1 MDIAQAKQELRRTI
15 RAYTAKTEDGVY
27 RMPRR
32 MQRPVLLIGPPG
44 IGKTAILS
52 QLAQEEHI
60 GLAAYTMTHHTRQS
74 ALGLPVIVGRTAAGK
89 TFRATEYTM
98 SEIIASVYE
107 QMEKTGLHEGILFL
121 DEINC
126 VSETLMP
133 AILQMLQNKTFG
145 VHSLPE
151 GWLIV
156 AAGNPPRYNQSAR
169 SFDMATLDRVRC
181 IELEPS
187 LAAWQ
192 PYAAAGGVHPAVLSY
207 LRLHPEHFFLCSAS
221 AAAGEFATARGWEE
235 LSALLL
241 AYEALGYPCTLAQM
255 QQYLHAQEAAAGFA
269 AFYELFR
276 RYAAQLPLEEILT
289 GTACPE
295 AGALRELPFDGRLSV
310 VEFLLHSLQTKSAA
324 MQQDADLAF
333 SASSFAGSVPPG
345 ADALARAQEL
355 LQKRR
360 AALAVRKDCGVLP
373 PEEERREAAFLSRA
387 EAALAQNG
395 AQARRGDA
403 RRALEKHRV
412 DLGGEAAVLLRFE
425 RFGNGVAAHGV
436 KTKSVHHCARNGER
450 GNILPALRREK
461 SFLCR
466 KEQRFAQQQT
476 VVCPGDHFFRRV
488 VAGQPGGLV
497 HGDVRRA
504 AQRAAEAAGF
514 EIDERFAAHRHRFG
528 RFRDVARLHMAAGV
542 RAGAENKADEVGV
555 ARAVAR
561 CHAAEHGA
569 DGVVDEPP
577 AASAGRAER
586 AHCRFDALAYEL
598 SLRAGDAR
606 FLAHADDAPVAI
618 RQALARERERDARA
632 VGIERNG
639 ERKLRKGAEH
649 LFRACVPAERA
660 GHTALLERFRNGL
673 SRLVKA
679 DASGAQICA
688 AGVEHENAL
697 ARARRARRGK
707 ERRQHHQRRG
717 LSAQTGAH
725 VGDVGVRQLLK
736 GLLLIEHVVSPEK
749 FFGGFLCTHSGLS
762 PVRARLPASG
772 M

>member
-27 RMPRR
+27 RMPRK
-32 MQRPVLLIGPPG
+32 MQRPVLLMGPPG

-192 PYAAAGGVHPAVLSY
+192 PYAAASGVHPAVLSY

-333 SASSFAGSVPPG
+333 SASSFAGSVPPARTRSPARRSCCRSGVRPWPCGRTAASCRRRRSG
-345 ADALARAQEL
+345 ARRPSSPAPKPRSRPPGPMRKRRPPCRSSRRTQPPLR
-355 LQKRR
+355 RR
-360 AALAVRKDCGVLP
+360 AAKRPAAHVKTACGS
-373 PEEERREAAFLSRA
+373 SRA
-387 EAALAQNG
+387 RSAKIRSSGSCSTACS
-395 AQARRGDA
+395 
-403 RRALEKHRV
+403 
-412 DLGGEAAVLLRFE
+412 
-425 RFGNGVAAHGV
+425 
-436 KTKSVHHCARNGER
+436 T
-450 GNILPALRREK
+450 PAPPK
-461 SFLCR
+461 PCR
-466 KEQRFAQQQT
+466 KT
-476 VVCPGDHFFRRV
+476 
-488 VAGQPGGLV
+488 
-497 HGDVRRA
+497 
-504 AQRAAEAAGF
+504 
-514 EIDERFAAHRHRFG
+514 
-528 RFRDVARLHMAAGV
+528 
-542 RAGAENKADEVGV
+542 
-555 ARAVAR
+555 
-561 CHAAEHGA
+561 
-569 DGVVDEPP
+569 PP
-577 AASAGRAER
+577 PSA
-586 AHCRFDALAYEL
+586 
-598 SLRAGDAR
+598 
-606 FLAHADDAPVAI
+606 
-618 RQALARERERDARA
+618 
-632 VGIERNG
+632 
-639 ERKLRKGAEH
+639 
-649 LFRACVPAERA
+649 
-660 GHTALLERFRNGL
+660 
-673 SRLVKA
+673 
-679 DASGAQICA
+679 
-688 AGVEHENAL
+688 
-697 ARARRARRGK
+697 
-707 ERRQHHQRRG
+707 
-717 LSAQTGAH
+717 
-725 VGDVGVRQLLK
+725 
-736 GLLLIEHVVSPEK
+736 
-749 FFGGFLCTHSGLS
+749 
-762 PVRARLPASG
+762 PASSPKPPPPPKPPPSAPNCSG
-772 M
+772 NKHQSEIFLQLKAPFTQVSFYVHVNTL

>member
-32 MQRPVLLIGPPG
+32 MQRPVLLMGPPG
-44 IGKTAILS
+44 IGKTAILP

-324 MQQDADLAF
+324 MHQDAPPAAFRAELA
-333 SASSFAGSVPPG
+333 VPYENLLVYFLFRY
-345 ADALARAQEL
+345 ALKAVNDRQLLPRVAACVFHLLCLREL
-355 LQKRR
+355 L
-360 AALAVRKDCGVLP
+360 D
-373 PEEERREAAFLSRA
+373 
-387 EAALAQNG
+387 
-395 AQARRGDA
+395 D
-403 RRALEKHRV
+403 
-412 DLGGEAAVLLRFE
+412 
-425 RFGNGVAAHGV
+425 
-436 KTKSVHHCARNGER
+436 
-450 GNILPALRREK
+450 
-461 SFLCR
+461 
-466 KEQRFAQQQT
+466 
-476 VVCPGDHFFRRV
+476 
-488 VAGQPGGLV
+488 
-497 HGDVRRA
+497 
-504 AQRAAEAAGF
+504 
-514 EIDERFAAHRHRFG
+514 
-528 RFRDVARLHMAAGV
+528 
-542 RAGAENKADEVGV
+542 AGAETALC
-555 ARAVAR
+555 A
-561 CHAAEHGA
+561 
-569 DGVVDEPP
+569 
-577 AASAGRAER
+577 AASLYSKEVE
-586 AHCRFDALAYEL
+586 HSEEN
-598 SLRAGDAR
+598 
-606 FLAHADDAPVAI
+606 
-618 RQALARERERDARA
+618 Q
-632 VGIERNG
+632 
-639 ERKLRKGAEH
+639 KLLLK
-649 LFRACVPAERA
+649 LFRRK
-660 GHTALLERFRNGL
+660 TLTWQY
-673 SRLVKA
+673 LVSVL
-679 DASGAQICA
+679 DA
-688 AGVEHENAL
+688 
-697 ARARRARRGK
+697 
-707 ERRQHHQRRG
+707 
-717 LSAQTGAH
+717 
-725 VGDVGVRQLLK
+725 
-736 GLLLIEHVVSPEK
+736 
-749 FFGGFLCTHSGLS
+749 
-762 PVRARLPASG
+762 
-772 M
+772 

>member
-32 MQRPVLLIGPPG
+32 MQRPVLLMGPPG

-107 QMEKTGLHEGILFL
+107 QMEKTGLREGILFL

-192 PYAAAGGVHPAVLSY
+192 PYAAASGVHPAVLSY

-269 AFYELFR
+269 AFYDLFR

-387 EAALAQNG
+387 EAALAP
-395 AQARRGDA
+395 ARTD
-403 RRALEKHRV
+403 
-412 DLGGEAAVLLRFE
+412 
-425 RFGNGVAAHGV
+425 
-436 KTKSVHHCARNGER
+436 
-450 GNILPALRREK
+450 
-461 SFLCR
+461 
-466 KEQRFAQQQT
+466 
-476 VVCPGDHFFRRV
+476 
-488 VAGQPGGLV
+488 
-497 HGDVRRA
+497 
-504 AQRAAEAAGF
+504 AEAS
-514 EIDERFAAHRHRFG
+514 AA
-528 RFRDVARLHMAAGV
+528 LQKLAAD
-542 RAGAENKADEVGV
+542 A
-555 ARAVAR
+555 
-561 CHAAEHGA
+561 
-569 DGVVDEPP
+569 
-577 AASAGRAER
+577 AASAQIHFYLPYSYSGGLPAKMTIHASQPHPRIISYKKDGSLSITR
-586 AHCRFDALAYEL
+586 L
-598 SLRAGDAR
+598 SLQS
-606 FLAHADDAPVAI
+606 L
-618 RQALARERERDARA
+618 
-632 VGIERNG
+632 N
-639 ERKLRKGAEH
+639 
-649 LFRACVPAERA
+649 
-660 GHTALLERFRNGL
+660 
-673 SRLVKA
+673 
-679 DASGAQICA
+679 
-688 AGVEHENAL
+688 
-697 ARARRARRGK
+697 
-707 ERRQHHQRRG
+707 
-717 LSAQTGAH
+717 
-725 VGDVGVRQLLK
+725 
-736 GLLLIEHVVSPEK
+736 LLLPQ
-749 FFGGFLCTHSGLS
+749 TTLS
-762 PVRARLPASG
+762 SFVPDNAPANRQCVHGTLHRPYQKGKDVPSVRSATSYPNRKKETDQSFRRIRN
-772 M
+772 

>member
-1 MDIAQAKQELRRTI
+1 MDITQAKQELRRTI

-32 MQRPVLLIGPPG
+32 MQRPVLLMGPPG

-60 GLAAYTMTHHTRQS
+60 GLVAYTMTHHTRQS

-107 QMEKTGLHEGILFL
+107 QMEKTGLREGILFL

-192 PYAAAGGVHPAVLSY
+192 PYAAASGVHPAVLSY

-255 QQYLHAQEAAAGFA
+255 QQYLHAQEAAAAFA
-269 AFYELFR
+269 AFYDLFR

-345 ADALARAQEL
+345 ADALARVQEL

-373 PEEERREAAFLSRA
+373 PEEERRSSPAPKPRSRPP
-387 EAALAQNG
+387 G
-395 AQARRGDA
+395 PMRKRRPPCRSS
-403 RRALEKHRV
+403 RRTR
-412 DLGGEAAVLLRFE
+412 
-425 RFGNGVAAHGV
+425 
-436 KTKSVHHCARNGER
+436 
-450 GNILPALRREK
+450 
-461 SFLCR
+461 
-466 KEQRFAQQQT
+466 
-476 VVCPGDHFFRRV
+476 
-488 VAGQPGGLV
+488 QPPR
-497 HGDVRRA
+497 RRA
-504 AQRAAEAAGF
+504 AKRPA
-514 EIDERFAAHRHRFG
+514 
-528 RFRDVARLHMAAGV
+528 
-542 RAGAENKADEVGV
+542 
-555 ARAVAR
+555 ARA
-561 CHAAEHGA
+561 
-569 DGVVDEPP
+569 
-577 AASAGRAER
+577 
-586 AHCRFDALAYEL
+586 
-598 SLRAGDAR
+598 
-606 FLAHADDAPVAI
+606 
-618 RQALARERERDARA
+618 
-632 VGIERNG
+632 
-639 ERKLRKGAEH
+639 KT
-649 LFRACVPAERA
+649 AC
-660 GHTALLERFRNGL
+660 GL
-673 SRLVKA
+673 SRTRSA
-679 DASGAQICA
+679 RTRSSGSCSTACSTPA
-688 AGVEHENAL
+688 PPKPC
-697 ARARRARRGK
+697 RK
-707 ERRQHHQRRG
+707 TPPP
-717 LSAQTGAH
+717 SA
-725 VGDVGVRQLLK
+725 
-736 GLLLIEHVVSPEK
+736 
-749 FFGGFLCTHSGLS
+749 
-762 PVRARLPASG
+762 PASSPKPPPPPKPPPSAPNCSG
-772 M
+772 NKHQSEIFLQLKAPFTQVSFYVHVNTL

>member
-32 MQRPVLLIGPPG
+32 MQRPVLLMGPPG

-192 PYAAAGGVHPAVLSY
+192 PYAAASGVHPAVLSY

-221 AAAGEFATARGWEE
+221 AEAGEFATARGWEE

-255 QQYLHAQEAAAGFA
+255 QQYLHAQEAAAGFT

-289 GTACPE
+289 GGASPE

-333 SASSFAGSVPPG
+333 SASSFAGSIPPG

-355 LQKRR
+355 LRKRR
-360 AALAVRKDCGVLP
+360 AALAVRKDCDVLP
-373 PEEERREAAFLSRA
+373 PEEERVIAAFTAAEKPILGICRGLQALNVFFGGTLYAYIPDHQSPEGDIVHATRA
-387 EAALAQNG
+387 VGELA
-395 AQARRGDA
+395 
-403 RRALEKHRV
+403 
-412 DLGGEAAVLLRFE
+412 
-425 RFGNGVAAHGV
+425 
-436 KTKSVHHCARNGER
+436 
-450 GNILPALRREK
+450 
-461 SFLCR
+461 
-466 KEQRFAQQQT
+466 
-476 VVCPGDHFFRRV
+476 
-488 VAGQPGGLV
+488 GLV
-497 HGDVRRA
+497 GTEPLVNSNHHQAVHRLGAGLSVRQWAGDGVIEGICHTA
-504 AQRAAEAAGF
+504 LPILAVQWHP
-514 EIDERFAAHRHRFG
+514 ERLRT
-528 RFRDVARLHMAAGV
+528 
-542 RAGAENKADEVGV
+542 
-555 ARAVAR
+555 
-561 CHAAEHGA
+561 GA
-569 DGVVDEPP
+569 DG
-577 AASAGRAER
+577 AAVFRW
-586 AHCRFDALAYEL
+586 
-598 SLRAGDAR
+598 LRR
-606 FLAHADDAPVAI
+606 CV
-618 RQALARERERDARA
+618 E
-632 VGIERNG
+632 
-639 ERKLRKGAEH
+639 KG
-649 LFRACVPAERA
+649 C
-660 GHTALLERFRNGL
+660 
-673 SRLVKA
+673 
-679 DASGAQICA
+679 
-688 AGVEHENAL
+688 
-697 ARARRARRGK
+697 
-707 ERRQHHQRRG
+707 
-717 LSAQTGAH
+717 
-725 VGDVGVRQLLK
+725 
-736 GLLLIEHVVSPEK
+736 
-749 FFGGFLCTHSGLS
+749 GG
-762 PVRARLPASG
+762 
-772 M
+772 